1 MPELADVTAVAAT
14 ATPRESIEVAP
25 TRKLGVMGWISAGWL
40 ILITGSAVL
49 APILPLADPDKTYR
63 NIVRVGPFTVAGHI
77 LGGDGNGRDL
87 LSRVIFGAR
96 TSLLIATGAILFGLI
111 VGGVL
116 GLLAGYFKGRVDG
129 VLSTIFNVFLSI
141 PALVMALSLVAVF
154 ASTDENVSH
163 TRVVLVLI
171 LALGVVTSPVL
182 ARITRASTLS
192 WSERDFVKAAVV
204 SGAKPGRIIIR
215 EVLPNVLPAMMSI
228 ALLGVAVVI
237 VAEGGLALL
246 GVGVKD
252 APTWGNMINQG
263 RGDLKNNP
271 YIVWVPSIA
280 IFLTVMS
287 LNYLG
292 DVVRARFDVR
302 EAVL

>member
-14 ATPRESIEVAP
+14 ATVPQAVDVAP
-25 TRKLGVMGWISAGWL
+25 TRKLGVLGWISVGWL
-40 ILITGSAVL
+40 ILIAGSALL

-63 NIVRVGPFTVAGHI
+63 NIVRVGPFTVGGHI
-77 LGGDGNGRDL
+77 LGGDANGRDL

-96 TSLLIATGAILFGLI
+96 SSLLIATGAILFGLI

-116 GLLAGYFKGRVDG
+116 GLLAGYFKGRVDA

-228 ALLGVAVVI
+228 ALLGVAVVV